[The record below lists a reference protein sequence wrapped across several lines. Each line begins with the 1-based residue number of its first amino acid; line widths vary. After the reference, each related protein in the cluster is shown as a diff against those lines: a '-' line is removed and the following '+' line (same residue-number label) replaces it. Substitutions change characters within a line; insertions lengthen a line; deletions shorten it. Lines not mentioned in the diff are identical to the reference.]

1 MEDKINLLL
10 TLFAFCRTPAT
21 RALSLIRRRVELKAL
36 LLSVRKSVM
45 ALNYNSKFL
54 LQQERFLFLCL
65 LVLAIIIADN
75 KHSWLNWTRV
85 SRDICP
91 VFSFGHSTVHLKYLL
106 ISSSYW
112 TSPLRSLPVAVNCL
126 DACRWLLSPKL
137 ETCSSRWCGKTERT
151 NDLLSMLIVYAEVR
165 WYASLVFPLPSYH
178 SIDRCIPSENPLGS
192 SWLHILTSSDGEAKA
207 PSSYPSSRV
216 FLQSHPPIDGW
227 LTDAVI
233 DQQPFCNVP

>member
-1 MEDKINLLL
+1 MEDKINILL
-10 TLFAFCRTPAT
+10 TLFASCRTPAT
-21 RALSLIRRRVELKAL
+21 RALSLIRSRVELKAL

-112 TSPLRSLPVAVNCL
+112 TSFLRSLPVAVNCL

-165 WYASLVFPLPSYH
+165 WYALQCFHFHHTTRSIVASQVKILLVPV
-178 SIDRCIPSENPLGS
+178 DC
-192 SWLHILTSSDGEAKA
+192 TSSHHQMEKRRR
-207 PSSYPSSRV
+207 PRV
-216 FLQSHPPIDGW
+216 TRPLEYFCNPIHQSMAGW
-227 LTDAVI
+227 LM
-233 DQQPFCNVP
+233 PW

>member
-10 TLFAFCRTPAT
+10 TLFASCRTPAT

-75 KHSWLNWTRV
+75 KHSWPWSNLTRV
-85 SRDICP
+85 SRDICL

-112 TSPLRSLPVAVNCL
+112 TSFLRSLPVAVNCARVDDFCRPNL
-126 DACRWLLSPKL
+126 KLARADDA
-137 ETCSSRWCGKTERT
+137 ERRKGPT
-151 NDLLSMLIVYAEVR
+151 
-165 WYASLVFPLPSYH
+165 
-178 SIDRCIPSENPLGS
+178 
-192 SWLHILTSSDGEAKA
+192 TSS
-207 PSSYPSSRV
+207 
-216 FLQSHPPIDGW
+216 
-227 LTDAVI
+227 T
-233 DQQPFCNVP
+233 C